1 MAAKNGAAIPRPGEG
16 SPLLG
21 QQQTMAESDIND
33 SGEEADWGKA
43 NQQVGKLRGFLII
56 ISLWGLI
63 FLQGKFSERLPSNRE
78 T

>member
-1 MAAKNGAAIPRPGEG
+1 MTTVNGVATPRPGEG

-21 QQQTMAESDIND
+21 QQQRRAASAINGP
-33 SGEEADWGKA
+33 GEEADSGKA
-43 NQQVGKLRGFLII
+43 NQQVGKMRGLLII

-63 FLQGKFSERLPSNRE
+63 FLQGTSERFPCNRE